1 MMNIGSL
8 SLSERS
14 ETTVPVNVVVN
25 NNGTDA
31 VKAAALLRDLEKEAQ
46 NKVEAVF
53 QLNDNKFDATI
64 TFHRDCMNQSLV
76 AVVLLTLNGQKIR
89 VVEKLDPRY
98 TMDRKAAIGQIVSAV
113 AKEVASTVL
122 VGAFMK
128 MDALSLNMLLSTIGQ
143 RRN

>member
-8 SLSERS
+8 NLSERS
-14 ETTVPVNVVVN
+14 ETTVPVRVVVN

-46 NKVEAVF
+46 NKIEAVF
-53 QLNDNKFDATI
+53 QLNDNKFDAAI
-64 TFHRDCMNQSLV
+64 TFHRDCMSQSLV

-98 TMDRKAAIGQIVSAV
+98 AMDRETAIDQIVSAV

-122 VGAFMK
+122 VEAFLK
-128 MDALSLNMLLSTIGQ
+128 MDALSLSMLLSTNGQ